1 MKVLIIDDEK
11 YIRESIQRILE
22 LEKIDSVT
30 AANGEQGMDLLLD
43 NNFDAVILDLRLPGM
58 NGQELMEWMVEQS
71 IRTPI
76 IMISA
81 HGEIQDAVAAL
92 KTGAKDYLEKPFEP
106 AELLL
111 KLKYIV
117 ENAHREN
124 LIELGRRTNRE
135 ESDLIGNS
143 PVMVSIRK
151 QLHKIATTNATVL
164 ITGES
169 GTGKEVIAR
178 EIHALSPYREEPFVA
193 VNVGGIPDTLIES
206 ELFGHEKGAFTGA
219 EAMKPGLFELAG
231 KGSIF
236 LDEIG
241 EMPAPLQ
248 VKLLRVLQER
258 KTRRLGGIRD
268 MNTEARVLAATN
280 REIEEQVEK
289 GLFREDLFYR
299 LNVVRISAPPLRDR
313 KEDIPLLAGF
323 LLQKVSRKMGH
334 SDVTLHPKA
343 LEKLM
348 YYDYPGNIR
357 ELENLLE
364 RALIYREG
372 VEILPGDIEI
382 RTDFSAPD
390 TGKTPVSPATGTGS
404 LAHLEREAIIR
415 ALAKWEGNRTK
426 AAEELGISRR
436 TIIYKIKQ
444 FGLDQE

>member
-1 MKVLIIDDEK
+1 M
-11 YIRESIQRILE
+11 
-22 LEKIDSVT
+22 
-30 AANGEQGMDLLLD
+30 
-43 NNFDAVILDLRLPGM
+43 
-58 NGQELMEWMVEQS
+58 
-71 IRTPI
+71 
-76 IMISA
+76 
-81 HGEIQDAVAAL
+81 
-92 KTGAKDYLEKPFEP
+92 
-106 AELLL
+106 
-111 KLKYIV
+111 
-117 ENAHREN
+117 
-124 LIELGRRTNRE
+124 
-135 ESDLIGNS
+135 
-143 PVMVSIRK
+143 
-151 QLHKIATTNATVL
+151 HKIAGTNATVL

-193 VNVGGIPDTLIES
+193 VNMGGIPDALIES

-219 EAMKPGLFELAG
+219 EAAKPGLFELAG
-231 KGSIF
+231 RGSIF

-241 EMPAPLQ
+241 EMPTPLQ

-258 KTRRLGGIRD
+258 KTRRLGAIRD

-280 REIEEQVEK
+280 KDIEQQVEK

-299 LNVVRISAPPLRDR
+299 LNVVRITAPPLRDR

-334 SDVTLHPKA
+334 SGVTLHPQA
-343 LEKLM
+343 LEKLLS
-348 YYDYPGNIR
+348 YDYPGNIR

-382 RTDFSAPD
+382 RSDSSTPVA
-390 TGKTPVSPATGTGS
+390 GKTPVSPTTGAGS
-404 LAHLEREAIIR
+404 LADLEREAIRR
-415 ALAKWEGNRTK
+415 ALVKWEGNRTK

-444 FGLDQE
+444 FALDQE